1 MLVLTRK
8 RTEKIQ
14 IGEDIV
20 ITVIHTS
27 SGSVKLGIQAPSN
40 VRVLRAELNDRGVGM
55 EVTGNISD
63 SISVKV
69 TKEQGSVNEMPS
81 TMPLPA
87 DRFLGQF
94 GANDIAEMEDQVLMC
109 LAK

>member
-8 RTEKIQ
+8 RTEMIR

-27 SGSVKLGIQAPSN
+27 HGSVKLGIQAPRN
-40 VRVLRAELNDRGVGM
+40 VRVLRAELSDRPAMDAVA
-55 EVTGNISD
+55 SP
-63 SISVKV
+63 
-69 TKEQGSVNEMPS
+69 EQ
-81 TMPLPA
+81 A
-87 DRFLGQF
+87 DDEPEGLVFSADHFPNQYNADYVADL
-94 GANDIAEMEDQVLMC
+94 EDQVLLS

>member
-8 RTEKIQ
+8 RTEKIL

-27 SGSVKLGIQAPSN
+27 AGSVKIGIQAPSD
-40 VRVLRAELNDRGVGM
+40 VRVLRAELNERPAPAQNGV
-55 EVTGNISD
+55 TNP
-63 SISVKV
+63 
-69 TKEQGSVNEMPS
+69 Q
-81 TMPLPA
+81 PA
-87 DRFLGQF
+87 TQDHGPVFSADQFLHQF
-94 GANDIAEMEDQVLMC
+94 NADYVSELEDQTLMC

>member
-8 RTEKIQ
+8 RTEMIN

-27 SGSVKLGIQAPSN
+27 HGSVKLGIQAPSH
-40 VRVLRAELNDRGVGM
+40 VRVLRAELAERPA
-55 EVTGNISD
+55 VTS
-63 SISVKV
+63 
-69 TKEQGSVNEMPS
+69 MPAKS
-81 TMPLPA
+81 QDA
-87 DRFLGQF
+87 DHEAEGPVFSAELFLNQF
-94 GANDIAEMEDQVLMC
+94 NADYVADLEDQALLS

>member
-8 RTEKIQ
+8 RTEMIN

-27 SGSVKLGIQAPSN
+27 HGSVKLGIQAPSD
-40 VRVLRAELNDRGVGM
+40 VRVLRAELAERPA
-55 EVTGNISD
+55 ES
-63 SISVKV
+63 SVAANSQK
-69 TKEQGSVNEMPS
+69 
-81 TMPLPA
+81 A
-87 DRFLGQF
+87 DHEADGPVFSAELFLNQF
-94 GANDIAEMEDQVLMC
+94 NADYVADLEDQALLS